1 MGDPQS
7 GAAWAEA
14 HGTTAMA
21 RSIARWVREV
31 DATALDAPVVDKA
44 KVCLLDLIGIAAQA
58 TDLPW
63 SRQAAEFAEAM
74 GGDQATLIGSAARA
88 SAAEAAF
95 ANATTAH
102 GLVQEDMHT
111 PSVSHI
117 GVVVWPTLLALAEHQ
132 RSTGADFIAAAAA
145 GYQVMGRL
153 GHAVINRD
161 VAQRFRPT
169 GLFGAT
175 GAAAAG
181 ALSRIGPGRG
191 AAGA

>member
-1 MGDPQS
+1 MMLAPNRAGDNVMGDPQS

-31 DATALDAPVVDKA
+31 DATALDAHVVEKA

-74 GGDQATLIGSAARA
+74 GGDEATLVGSPARA
-88 SAAEAAF
+88 GGAEAAF

-102 GLVQEDMHT
+102 GLVQEDMPP

-117 GVVVWPTLLALAEHQ
+117 GVVVWPTLLALAEHEPDSK
-132 RSTGADFIAAAAA
+132 RVAGLELIAS
-145 GYQVMGRL
+145 GSIDYQVMGGL
-153 GHAVINRD
+153 GE
-161 VAQRFRPT
+161 
-169 GLFGAT
+169 
-175 GAAAAG
+175 
-181 ALSRIGPGRG
+181 ALITK
-191 AAGA
+191 

>member
-1 MGDPQS
+1 MGDLQS
-7 GAAWAEA
+7 RAAWAEA
-14 HGTTAMA
+14 HCSTAMA

-31 DATALDAPVVDKA
+31 DATALDARVVDKA
-44 KVCLLDLIGIAAQA
+44 RVCLLDMIGIAAQA

-63 SRQAAEFAEAM
+63 SRQAAAYAAA
-74 GGDQATLIGSAARA
+74 GGSRQATLIGSSARA
-88 SAAEAAF
+88 SAPEAAF

-132 RSTGADFIAAAAA
+132 RSTGADFVAAAVA

-153 GHAVINRD
+153 GYAVITKE
-161 VAQRFRPT
+161 VARRFRPT
-169 GLFGAT
+169 GLLGAT
-175 GAAAAG
+175 AAAAAG
-181 ALSRIGPGRG
+181 ARLWCSDSGGIE
-191 AAGA
+191 